1 MRTAQTILELIRAR
15 GERRLPLERVY
26 RLLYCP
32 ELYLTAYG
40 KIARN
45 KGAMTPGVTKET
57 ADAMSWEKILRI
69 IDDLRQE
76 RYRWHPARRT
86 YIPKRDGT
94 RRPLG
99 LPTWSDKLLQEV
111 LRLILSAYFEPQFSP
126 HSHGFRPGHGCHT
139 ALQEIYRT
147 WQGTTWFIEGDISK
161 CFDQLDHRLL
171 VSRLRQQIRDER
183 FIRLIQSLLE
193 MGYLENWTWNRTYSG
208 TPQGSIVSPLLA
220 NVFLDALDQFVVTKL
235 IPEYTRG
242 NRRAFHPEYERLR
255 HRASYLVRTGQQE
268 QALALRKQAQLLP
281 SVDPNDPMYRRLRYV
296 RYADDFL
303 LGFVGPKEEAEQIKQ
318 HLGDFLRDELK
329 LELSEAKTLVT
340 HARTEA
346 AHFLGYEIQTI
357 QANSQHDRFRRRS
370 VNGGIGLRVPQNVI
384 ADRCQ
389 RRRGRFGKVHPRTE
403 LLNDTVFSI
412 IARYQAEF
420 RGLVEYYRL
429 AHNVSSLTKVDHV
442 LEMSLTK
449 TLAAK
454 LRLSVPQVYDRYQT
468 SLEVNGTVYKVLQV
482 ILERPG
488 KKPLETHWGGIPLK
502 WDAHATLN
510 DALPPVWVG
519 RTELE
524 KRLLAGK
531 CEYCGATRQTDPIQ
545 VHHVRALK
553 DLRTPSGRDK
563 PDWVKIMAARK
574 RKTLVLCQTCHH
586 DITYGRPMRRAPRSS
601 AG

>member
-1 MRTAQTILELIRAR
+1 MRTAQTILELMRAR
-15 GERRLPLERVY
+15 GEQRLPVERVY
-26 RLLYCP
+26 RLLYNP
-32 ELYLTAYG
+32 ALYLMAYG

-45 KGAMTPGVTKET
+45 QGAMTPGVTKET
-57 ADAMSWEKILRI
+57 ADAMSLEKIGRI
-69 IDDLRQE
+69 IDDVRHE
-76 RYRWHPARRT
+76 RYRWRPVRRM
-86 YIPKRDGT
+86 YIPKRDGKL
-94 RRPLG
+94 RPLG

-111 LRLILSAYFEPQFSP
+111 LRLILSAYFEPQFNP
-126 HSHGFRPGHGCHT
+126 HSHGFRPGRGCHS
-139 ALQEIYRT
+139 ALREIYHT
-147 WQGTTWFIEGDISK
+147 WPGTAWFIEGDISK
-161 CFDQLDHRLL
+161 CFDRLDHRVL
-171 VSRLRQQIRDER
+171 VRRLRQHFRDER

-193 MGYLENWTWNRTYSG
+193 VGCLEDWTWNRTYSG

-220 NVFLDALDQFVVTKL
+220 NVYLDALDQFVEREL

-242 NRRAFHPEYERLR
+242 DRRAFNPLYERLR
-255 HRASYLVRTGQQE
+255 HRANYLARTGQVE

-281 SVDPNDPMYRRLRYV
+281 SIDPNDPTYRRLRYV

-318 HLGDFLRDELK
+318 RLGDFLRNDLK

-346 AHFLGYEIQTI
+346 AHFLGYEIHTI
-357 QANSQHDRFRRRS
+357 QSDSQHDRFRRRS
-370 VNGGIGLRVPQNVI
+370 VNGGIGLRVPQKVV

-389 RRRGRFGKVHPRTE
+389 RLCGRFGKVQHRAE
-403 LLNDTVFSI
+403 LLNDSVFSI

-429 AHNVSSLTKVDHV
+429 AYNLHSLTKVDQV
-442 LEMSLTK
+442 LETSLTK

-454 LRLSVPQVYDRYQT
+454 FRLSVPQVYDRYKT
-468 SLEVNGTVYKVLQV
+468 NLEVNGAVYKVLQV
-482 ILERPG
+482 VLERPG

-502 WDAHATLN
+502 WDIRATVN
-510 DALPPVWVG
+510 DVLPPMWNG

-524 KRLLAGK
+524 KRLLAGV
-531 CEYCGATRQTDPIQ
+531 CEYCGATRQTNPIQ

-563 PDWVKIMAARK
+563 PAWVKIMAARK
-574 RKTLVLCQTCHH
+574 RKTLVLCETCHQ
-586 DITYGRPMRRAPRSS
+586 DITYGRPMRRSPRSS
-601 AG
+601 AC